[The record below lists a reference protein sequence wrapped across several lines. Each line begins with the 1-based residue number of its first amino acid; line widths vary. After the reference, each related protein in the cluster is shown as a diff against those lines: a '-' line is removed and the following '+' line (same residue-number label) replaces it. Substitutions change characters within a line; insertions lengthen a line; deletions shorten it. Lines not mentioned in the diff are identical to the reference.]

1 VQLNRHFEGAATG
14 ETFNHRG
21 KTDILIRVDGKNIFI
36 AE

>member
-1 VQLNRHFEGAATG
+1 MATSRG
-14 ETFNHRG
+14 RPRARRSTIGG